1 MSPPLYMI
9 SPHQYFLTIETRIIR
24 PSLLFVRAKRWRPR
38 LIKVKYLSDDY
49 WHPWKMVLRILRVRL
64 PLMTVQFTRRMALF
78 RSSGYIG
85 GRWKDTD
92 CDAKFPV
99 YNPATGEEIGKVA
112 NMGRSDAE
120 EAVIQ
125 AYNAFKSWKNVTTNV
140 R

>member
-1 MSPPLYMI
+1 
-9 SPHQYFLTIETRIIR
+9 
-24 PSLLFVRAKRWRPR
+24 
-38 LIKVKYLSDDY
+38 
-49 WHPWKMVLRILRVRL
+49 MVLRLFRVRL
-64 PLMTVQFTRRMALF
+64 PLMTVQFTRGMALF

-85 GRWKDTD
+85 GKWKDSD
-92 CDAKFPV
+92 CDVKFPV

>member
-1 MSPPLYMI
+1 MI
-9 SPHQYFLTIETRIIR
+9 IGIHG
-24 PSLLFVRAKRWRPR
+24 
-38 LIKVKYLSDDY
+38 
-49 WHPWKMVLRILRVRL
+49 KMVLRILRVRL
-64 PLMTVQFTRRMALF
+64 PLMTVQFTRGMALF

-85 GRWKDTD
+85 GKWKD
-92 CDAKFPV
+92 CDAEFPV

>member
-1 MSPPLYMI
+1 MI
-9 SPHQYFLTIETRIIR
+9 IDIHG
-24 PSLLFVRAKRWRPR
+24 
-38 LIKVKYLSDDY
+38 
-49 WHPWKMVLRILRVRL
+49 KMVLRILRVRL
-64 PLMTVQFTRRMALF
+64 PLMTVQFTRAMALF

-85 GRWKDTD
+85 GKWKD

>member
-24 PSLLFVRAKRWRPR
+24 PSLLFVSAKIQRWRPR
-38 LIKVKYLSDDY
+38 LIKVKYLSHDY
-49 WHPWKMVLRILRVRL
+49 WHPWKMVLRILKVRL
-64 PLMTVQFTRRMALF
+64 PLMTVQLTRGMALF

-85 GRWKDTD
+85 GKWKD

-125 AYNAFKSWKNVTTNV
+125 AYNAFRSWKNVTTNV